1 MGGKDFSWLR
11 MFISEINP
19 KIPSNEKTRPAVFVD
34 DWSGFSVSTL
44 KGWLFLN
51 SVEVDFP
58 INMSCSLSG
67 TLA

>member
-1 MGGKDFSWLR
+1 